1 MYGGGEEG
9 LMDSRQN
16 EIYAA
21 ERDESRSAR
30 YAMTEADYGTRHRS
44 AANGHIV
51 IGDADDD
58 AYGGGS

>member
-1 MYGGGEEG
+1 
-9 LMDSRQN
+9 MDSRQN